1 MYITWNNATKLPKQL
16 ESDLTNKYTYIQ
28 TAEHKT
34 EEQTQN
40 VCLFFSQKAYYL
52 KAQLPNLGQPFID

>member
-40 VCLFFSQKAYYL
+40 VCLFFHK
-52 KAQLPNLGQPFID
+52 KHII